1 MDSKKRLSFGVCYL
15 RVIKRLHR
23 LLGVDMKIEM
33 RVLPNEK
40 SGEVFGVQRNKA
52 PDLFRRAVRIFTGM
66 VNGTTDRIYIYNRC
80 DCQAG
85 IGQARTA
92 LTCRIKIFTE
102 KSRAS
107 HLKNAAYAITSSAA
121 NSQGFRLRR
130 TTLTHNTRKRLYDA
144 STGAMDNGD
153 RLHSHVAARLRS
165 KSRGGG
171 IYARQR
177 NAVFAYSSN

>member
-1 MDSKKRLSFGVCYL
+1 MLS

-66 VNGTTDRIYIYNRC
+66 VNGTTVRIYNKVAVYKRC